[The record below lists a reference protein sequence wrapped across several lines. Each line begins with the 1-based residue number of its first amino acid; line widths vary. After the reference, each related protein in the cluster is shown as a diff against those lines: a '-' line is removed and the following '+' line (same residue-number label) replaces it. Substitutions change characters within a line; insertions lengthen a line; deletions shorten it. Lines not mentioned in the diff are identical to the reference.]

1 MKNLVKFLKPHLFAI
16 LFFAVGIAFLTA
28 TGTEYL
34 FKLGIIGAFWLAYI
48 LAINQNKDLRF
59 YGLMALVIAVVIA
72 FVVGLFFTN
81 SKDLRLL
88 EVVTGMILGGVFGI
102 TFGLNKG
109 VVS

>member
-34 FKLGIIGAFWLAYI
+34 FKLGIIGAFWMAYI
-48 LAINQNKDLRF
+48 IAINQNADLQV
-59 YGLMALVIAVVIA
+59 YGLVVLVIAVVIA
-72 FVVGLFFTN
+72 FIVGLSSTGTDF
-81 SKDLRLL
+81 RLL
-88 EVVTGMILGGVFGI
+88 EVATGMILGGVFGI
-102 TFGLNKG
+102 IFGLNKG